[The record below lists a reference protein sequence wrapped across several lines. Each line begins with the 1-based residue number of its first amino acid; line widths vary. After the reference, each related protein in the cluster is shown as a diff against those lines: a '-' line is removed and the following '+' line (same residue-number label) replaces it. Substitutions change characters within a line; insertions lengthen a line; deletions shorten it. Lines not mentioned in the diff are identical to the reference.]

1 MLVPTSATPSWSERR
16 AKAPEG
22 AIGVPGPLGFQRL
35 RGSLP
40 RYYARGELLYSPSE
54 RQGFVYVLERG
65 LVRVFRLSEA
75 GTETTLFYVAPGEIF
90 GALPTSDEPADDDF
104 AESVQPS
111 RVWKVPR
118 ACFEQALETDPR
130 LLLELTRQLG
140 RRLHRT
146 ENRLEDLVFRDVGAR
161 VARVLLELGER
172 FGQIEGERIRL
183 ELPLTQ
189 AEVAALVG
197 STRQSVN
204 ASLREL
210 EVAGRIERRGRRL
223 LLFEPASLRGAAQPT
238 LG

>member
-1 MLVPTSATPSWSERR
+1 MLVQTSATAWPDRR

-22 AIGVPGPLGFQRL
+22 AIGVPGPLGLQRL

-40 RYYARGELLYSPSE
+40 RYYARGEMLYSPSD
-54 RQGFVYVLERG
+54 RQDSVYVLERG
-65 LVRVFRLSEA
+65 LVRVFRLSEG

-90 GALPTSDEPADDDF
+90 GALPTSADAASEDF

-118 ACFEQALETDPR
+118 ACFEQALEDDSR

-140 RRLHRT
+140 RRLQRT

-172 FGQIEGERIRL
+172 FGQVEGERIRL
-183 ELPLTQ
+183 DLPLTQ

-204 ASLREL
+204 ASLRDL
-210 EVAGRIERRGRRL
+210 EHEGRIERRGRRL
-223 LLFEPASLRGAAQPT
+223 LLFDPASLRRAAQTT